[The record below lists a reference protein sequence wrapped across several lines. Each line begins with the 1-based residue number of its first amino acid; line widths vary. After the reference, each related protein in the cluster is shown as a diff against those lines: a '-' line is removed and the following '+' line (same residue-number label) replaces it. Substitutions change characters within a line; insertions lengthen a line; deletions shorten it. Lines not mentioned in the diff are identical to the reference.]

1 MYAIIEIA
9 GQQFKVQKDD
19 EIFVH
24 RLDGEPGKK
33 LEFQEVLL
41 IDDNGK
47 IRVGKPFVEDS
58 KITAKILEH
67 ARGDKVIVFHKKRRK
82 GYQKAVG
89 HRQDFTKIRIDSIA
103 TTAAPKTA
111 KVKKEAEIKKAA
123 PKKVA
128 PKKAVPK
135 KAAPKKAAPKTPAP
149 KKVAPKK
156 AAPKKSLVK
165 KTTSKKA
172 TLKKAVPK
180 KSAPKKESAEKR

>member
-82 GYQKAVG
+82 GYQKTTG
-89 HRQDFTKIRIDSIA
+89 HRQDFTKIQIDSIA
-103 TTAAPKTA
+103 ITAAPKA
-111 KVKKEAEIKKAA
+111 QKVKKEAPKKATPKKATPKKAAPKKAA

-128 PKKAVPK
+128 PKKAVLK
-135 KAAPKKAAPKTPAP
+135 KETVKKEA
-149 KKVAPKK
+149 VKK
-156 AAPKKSLVK
+156 AAPKKSSVK
-165 KTTSKKA
+165 KTTPKKA
-172 TLKKAVPK
+172 
-180 KSAPKKESAEKR
+180 APKKESAEKK